1 MLRGTM
7 TSMKFKVCYDTISG
21 FADVWSLRGW
31 LLLTPVLDRT
41 SAYIL
46 TTTHRSSCIM
56 AEIEIFLS
64 IDETQMSFLS
74 IPRSNIESLAV
85 SPFQYNI
92 IRHRFNQS

>member
-1 MLRGTM
+1 M

-46 TTTHRSSCIM
+46 TTIPFSSLIM
-56 AEIEIFLS
+56 HHGR
-64 IDETQMSFLS
+64 D
-74 IPRSNIESLAV
+74 
-85 SPFQYNI
+85 
-92 IRHRFNQS
+92 